1 MIQFG
6 ASTEEV
12 LQRWERG
19 QEGEDSM
26 GLDLDW
32 DFRPLIWGSS
42 KTWVELSICTQAEL
56 ELIWEL
62 EKKAWAQGI
71 LVR

>member
-6 ASTEEV
+6 ASAEEV
-12 LQRWERG
+12 LERCWRG

-32 DFRPLIWGSS
+32 DFRPLIQGRR
-42 KTWVELSICTQAEL
+42 TWIELSICTQAEL
-56 ELIWEL
+56 ELI
-62 EKKAWAQGI
+62 
-71 LVR
+71 

>member
-12 LQRWERG
+12 LERWERG

-32 DFRPLIWGSS
+32 DFRPLIQGRISWVGHKSS
-42 KTWVELSICTQAEL
+42 EPRSSHLYTIRAL
-56 ELIWEL
+56 
-62 EKKAWAQGI
+62 
-71 LVR
+71 

>member
-1 MIQFG
+1 MAWERTLANKRRHDWAMIQFE

-12 LQRWERG
+12 LERWERG

-32 DFRPLIWGSS
+32 DFRPLI
-42 KTWVELSICTQAEL
+42 
-56 ELIWEL
+56 
-62 EKKAWAQGI
+62 
-71 LVR
+71 

>member
-12 LQRWERG
+12 LERWERG

-32 DFRPLIWGSS
+32 DFRPLI
-42 KTWVELSICTQAEL
+42 
-56 ELIWEL
+56 
-62 EKKAWAQGI
+62 
-71 LVR
+71 

>member
-1 MIQFG
+1 MGAALKPQHISHSKVLYTHRAWERTLANKRRHDWAMIQFG

-12 LQRWERG
+12 LERWERG

-32 DFRPLIWGSS
+32 DFRPLI
-42 KTWVELSICTQAEL
+42 
-56 ELIWEL
+56 
-62 EKKAWAQGI
+62 
-71 LVR
+71 

>member
-1 MIQFG
+1 MLYAHRAWERTLANKRRHDWAMIQFG

-12 LQRWERG
+12 LERCERG

-32 DFRPLIWGSS
+32 DFRPLI
-42 KTWVELSICTQAEL
+42 
-56 ELIWEL
+56 
-62 EKKAWAQGI
+62 
-71 LVR
+71 

>member
-6 ASTEEV
+6 ASAEEV
-12 LQRWERG
+12 LERWERG

-32 DFRPLIWGSS
+32 DFRTLIWGSS
-42 KTWVELSICTQAEL
+42 KTWVERYQLYTSRT
-56 ELIWEL
+56 
-62 EKKAWAQGI
+62 
-71 LVR
+71 

>member
-12 LQRWERG
+12 LERCERG

-32 DFRPLIWGSS
+32 GFQTTDIGQQQNLG
-42 KTWVELSICTQAEL
+42 
-56 ELIWEL
+56 
-62 EKKAWAQGI
+62 
-71 LVR
+71 

>member
-1 MIQFG
+1 MDGALKPLHTSAAKCSTHRAWERTLDNKRRHDWAMIQFG

-12 LQRWERG
+12 LERWERG

-32 DFRPLIWGSS
+32 DSRTLI
-42 KTWVELSICTQAEL
+42 
-56 ELIWEL
+56 
-62 EKKAWAQGI
+62 
-71 LVR
+71 